1 MRIRY
6 FIDEIAG
13 SHSGTEK
20 QLLAMTHKL
29 VALGHNVKIYVLRS
43 TPYTES
49 GVEFPC
55 SIECLGIE
63 HLASPRTL
71 LRGFYWRRRLH
82 SEAPDV
88 VHIFF
93 NDSAMLIPFLVPA
106 RHCMVISSRR
116 DMGYWYTPAILRTL
130 RVANRFC
137 NYIICNSKAVAENT
151 VRLEHYPGDRAIVIY
166 NGVETMP
173 VVDDADQLYPASH
186 TDDGAIGICLVANI
200 RPIKRI
206 EDLLSA
212 VSQVVRSGRRIKL
225 YIAGEV
231 LDTSYRERLAR
242 LADGQGLQDVVYW
255 TGPLEDPRR
264 LMKSCQIGVLTSQSE
279 GFSNTLLEYFAEGL
293 AVVCSAVG
301 GNSEL
306 IFDEVNGFLYPVG
319 DVDKLAEKLIELVD
333 DPEKRRRMGESAIQ
347 NAGRFSMETC
357 ISRHLD
363 LYAGREV
370 AELPAI
376 I

>member
-6 FIDEIAG
+6 FIDELAG

-20 QLLAMTHKL
+20 QLLAMVRKL
-29 VALGHNVKIYVLRS
+29 VKLGHDVKVYVLRNTS
-43 TPYTES
+43 YTDS
-49 GVEFPC
+49 NFDFPC

-71 LRGFYWRRRLH
+71 VRALYWRRRLH
-82 SEAPDV
+82 AETPDV

-93 NDSAMLIPFLVPA
+93 NDCAILVPFLA
-106 RHCMVISSRR
+106 TSRRCMVISSRR

-151 VRLEHYPGDRAIVIY
+151 VRLERFPGNRAIVIY
-166 NGVETMP
+166 NGVETNSAA
-173 VVDDADQLYPASH
+173 DAFDQLRFAGNS
-186 TDDGAIGICLVANI
+186 DEGAINICLVANI
-200 RPIKRI
+200 RPVKRI

-212 VSQVVRSGRRIKL
+212 AAQVIRSGRRINL

-231 LDTSYRERLAR
+231 LDATYRESLAG
-242 LADGQGLQDVVYW
+242 LVEDQGLQDFVYW
-255 TGPLEDPRR
+255 TGPLDDPRH
-264 LMKSCQIGVLTSQSE
+264 LMKSCQIGVLTSESE

-301 GNSEL
+301 GNHTSVIRL
-306 IFDEVNGFLYPVG
+306 
-319 DVDKLAEKLIELVD
+319 
-333 DPEKRRRMGESAIQ
+333 
-347 NAGRFSMETC
+347 
-357 ISRHLD
+357 H
-363 LYAGREV
+363 
-370 AELPAI
+370 
-376 I
+376 